1 MFLKKKFN
9 DQEKNIFRKNTI
21 QKNFSRKKKILEE
34 NFDNYLFHP
43 KKLKKSVSNILEIGF
58 GMGDNLIELSK
69 KNPNKQ
75 IIGIEPFLNGV
86 ASVVYSCVKSNINNI
101 LLYSHPVQEFLE
113 NYKKIF
119 FKEIFILFPDPWP
132 KKKHL
137 KRRLVQIPFIKILL
151 ERMEKN
157 GKLYFA
163 TDNQNYFNEVQEH
176 LNSDEIRKI
185 PISIKKLDPNE
196 LILTKYFL
204 RAKRL
209 ENKVSFLVIVKY

>member
-1 MFLKKKFN
+1 
-9 DQEKNIFRKNTI
+9 
-21 QKNFSRKKKILEE
+21 
-34 NFDNYLFHP
+34 
-43 KKLKKSVSNILEIGF
+43 
-58 GMGDNLIELSK
+58 MGDNLIELSK

-75 IIGIEPFLNGV
+75 IIGIELFLNGV
-86 ASVVYSCVKSNINNI
+86 ASVVYRCVKSNINNI
-101 LLYSHPVQEFLE
+101 LLYSHPVQVFLE
-113 NYKKIF
+113 NYKKVF

-137 KRRLVQIPFIKILL
+137 KRRLLQLSFVKTLL

-163 TDNQNYFNEVQEH
+163 TDNQNYFDEVQEH

-185 PISIKKLDPNE
+185 PTSIKKLDPNE

-209 ENKVSFLVIVKY
+209 KNKVSFLVIVKY

>member
-1 MFLKKKFN
+1 MVVSNLMIKKKYG
-9 DQEKNIFRKNTI
+9 DIEV
-21 QKNFSRKKKILEE
+21 QKNFSRKKKILKE
-34 NFDNYLFHP
+34 NFDSYLFHP
-43 KKLKKSVSNILEIGF
+43 KKLIKSDSNILEIGF
-58 GMGDNLIELSK
+58 GMGDNLIELCK

-86 ASVVYSCVKSNINNI
+86 ASVVYRCVKNNINNI
-101 LLYSHPVQEFLE
+101 LIYSHTVQEFLE

-137 KRRLVQIPFIKILL
+137 KRRLLQVPFLITLL

-157 GKLYFA
+157 GKIYFA
-163 TDNQNYFNEVQEH
+163 TDNQNYFDEVQEH
-176 LNSDEIRKI
+176 LNSKEIRKI
-185 PISIKKLDPNE
+185 PISIKKLDPKE
-196 LILTKYFL
+196 LVLTKYFL

-209 ENKVSFLVIVKY
+209 ENKVIFLVIVKY